1 MRIQICV
8 YKIRHCCQKYY
19 LNTSY
24 EMYLNIL
31 TKLFFVIL
39 LLNTKSI
46 IGWKRL
52 SSFILSLRFNG
63 HFPGGP

>member
-46 IGWKRL
+46 IGYLGKL
-52 SSFILSLRFNG
+52 EATELFHSVSPF
-63 HFPGGP
+63 